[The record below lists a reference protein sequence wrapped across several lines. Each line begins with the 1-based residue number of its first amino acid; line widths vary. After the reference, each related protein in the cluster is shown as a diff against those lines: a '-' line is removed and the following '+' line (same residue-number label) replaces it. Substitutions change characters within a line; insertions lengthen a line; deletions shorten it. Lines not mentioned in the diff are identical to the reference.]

1 MITRRTLALSLL
13 VSLAATALSADV
25 SILERQKLHAR
36 PSPAKADHGRRP
48 TLHKRTTGSQ
58 VLVDAQGL
66 QYFINTDITF
76 STSIQASGAAS
87 EASFSHAVNATT
99 SGGGTT
105 ASSLNDAFDGYNN
118 LCLSFDNSVA
128 PCEVDNENFAIYSN
142 NGQVTTECLGP
153 VSGVNRQVVFN
164 PQDIGNIRV
173 QRKVFV
179 PDNDQFARWLNIF
192 TNTGGSPQTVTAVIS
207 NDLGSDNN
215 TVVVT
220 SSNGNAS
227 AEPTDS
233 WVTTF
238 QNYSGNTS
246 TDPRLGHV
254 VQGPGAVT
262 PLAGIHFAN
271 GDQNPYWGYTFTLNP
286 GQTKIIANYVTGQP
300 SKAAAAAKSAQ
311 IAGLPDTA
319 LQCLSSAERAEI
331 VNFALPQPIPALG
344 QTGLIALGVL
354 LATIG
359 LIVLRRM

>member
-1 MITRRTLALSLL
+1 LTIVSRDRRRGSIFFFTLFSLSDRLRDRL
-13 VSLAATALSADV
+13 KLGYG
-25 SILERQKLHAR
+25 SIIPPRKR
-36 PSPAKADHGRRP
+36 KSIRRP
-48 TLHKRTTGSQ
+48 WTP
-58 VLVDAQGL
+58 A
-66 QYFINTDITF
+66 
-76 STSIQASGAAS
+76 
-87 EASFSHAVNATT
+87 E
-99 SGGGTT
+99 
-105 ASSLNDAFDGYNN
+105 
-118 LCLSFDNSVA
+118 
-128 PCEVDNENFAIYSN
+128 
-142 NGQVTTECLGP
+142 
-153 VSGVNRQVVFN
+153 
-164 PQDIGNIRV
+164 DIGNIRV

-192 TNTGGSPQTVTAVIS
+192 TNTGGSAQTVTAVIT
-207 NDLGSDNN
+207 NDLGSDSN

-220 SSNGNAS
+220 SSNGNAA

-238 QNYSGNTS
+238 QNYSGTTS
-246 TDPRLGHV
+246 SDPRLGHV

-271 GDQNPYWGYTFTLNP
+271 GEDNPYWGYTFTLNP
-286 GQTKIIANYVTGQP
+286 GQTKIIVNYVTGQP

-311 IAGLPDTA
+311 IAGLPDAA